1 MLHLSTIAPSTLVLL
16 KELMKIEEFN
26 SLRLVGETSLALQI
40 GHRKSIDLDLFGEI
54 KFEKLSIEKIFSS
67 FSIVKPLNRSKYI
80 NSFMIDNIKVDFV
93 DYSYPRI
100 DSLFEEKGIRMATV
114 KDIAAMKLAAITNR
128 GSRKDFVDIYFLLK
142 TYSLH
147 EMIQFFNEKYRDGSE
162 YLALKSLIY
171 FEDAEND
178 FSVEMMEDVS
188 WEEVKST
195 ISKEVAK
202 YLN

>member
-40 GHRKSIDLDLFGEI
+40 GHRKSIYLDLFGEI

>member
-26 SLRLVGETSLALQI
+26 SLRLVGGTSLALQI

-93 DYSYPRI
+93 DYSYPWI